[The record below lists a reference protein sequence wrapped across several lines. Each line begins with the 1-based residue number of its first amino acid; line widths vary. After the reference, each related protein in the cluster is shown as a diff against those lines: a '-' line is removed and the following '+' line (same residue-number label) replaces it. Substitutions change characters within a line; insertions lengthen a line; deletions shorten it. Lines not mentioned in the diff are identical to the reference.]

1 MTLVSSARRL
11 DHAILWTAPLGFWTA
26 FKQAGFPTRNSANDM
41 IVCRSM
47 IRKSMPSGRD
57 PMVGTGFSSGQTPS
71 VCPEIML
78 KPRDEK
84 RKMSVREIFM
94 LRVAMAV
101 VATTVL
107 LAGAAIA
114 QQAPPPVDFS
124 KVEIKTTDIGDNVY
138 MLEGQG
144 GNITVA
150 VAKDGII
157 MVDGE
162 FAPLHDKIKAA
173 IATIS
178 NQPIKYLINTHFHGD
193 HTGGNE
199 LFAKDGAAIVS
210 EINVKNR
217 LAAGTT
223 NGLTGVKTPPAPAD
237 ALPSKTYTG
246 ALEIRLRG
254 RVADLKHIANAHTD
268 GDTYIWFKTANVL
281 STGDT
286 FTNGRYPNIDF
297 ANGGNIKGMIAATDA
312 YMKLTNAKTRIVP
325 GHGPLGD
332 KAALME
338 YRTML
343 VTARDRMAKLVKEG
357 KSEDEVVAAKPFADL
372 DAKWAP
378 TELASKN
385 FIRVVYHSLADD
397 KGTKKGT

>member
-1 MTLVSSARRL
+1 MNRL
-11 DHAILWTAPLGFWTA
+11 RIAVAATAMAL
-26 FKQAGFPTRNSANDM
+26 
-41 IVCRSM
+41 
-47 IRKSMPSGRD
+47 SGAAWA
-57 PMVGTGFSSGQTPS
+57 QTP
-71 VCPEIML
+71 P
-78 KPRDEK
+78 
-84 RKMSVREIFM
+84 
-94 LRVAMAV
+94 
-101 VATTVL
+101 
-107 LAGAAIA
+107 AAS
-114 QQAPPPVDFS
+114 PPPPPDFS
-124 KVEIKTTDIGDNVY
+124 KVEIKTTDLGDHVY

-162 FAPLHDKIKAA
+162 YAPLHDKIRAA
-173 IATIS
+173 IATVS
-178 NQPIKYLINTHFHGD
+178 NQPIKYLVNTHFHGD
-193 HTGGNE
+193 HTGGNRP
-199 LFAKDGAAIVS
+199 FAKDGVTIVA
-210 EINVKNR
+210 EVNVKNR

-223 NGLTGVKTPPAPAD
+223 NGLTGVQTPPAPPA
-237 ALPSKTYTG
+237 ALPAKTYTG
-246 ALEIRLRG
+246 SFKIRLNG

-312 YMKLTNAKTRIVP
+312 YLKLTNAKTRIVP
-325 GHGPLGD
+325 GHGPIAD
-332 KAALME
+332 KAALTE

-357 KSEDEVVAAKPFADL
+357 KSEDDVVAAKPFADL

-378 TELASKN
+378 TELAARN
-385 FIRVVYHSLADD
+385 FTRVVYHSLADKKD
-397 KGTKKGT
+397 GKTEVKKGT

>member
-1 MTLVSSARRL
+1 MPQGARMNR
-11 DHAILWTAPLGFWTA
+11 
-26 FKQAGFPTRNSANDM
+26 
-41 IVCRSM
+41 
-47 IRKSMPSGRD
+47 
-57 PMVGTGFSSGQTPS
+57 
-71 VCPEIML
+71 
-78 KPRDEK
+78 
-84 RKMSVREIFM
+84 VR
-94 LRVAMAV
+94 MA
-101 VATTVL
+101 A
-107 LAGAAIA
+107 AAIMALSGPVFA
-114 QQAPPPVDFS
+114 QQPPTSPPPPPDFS
-124 KVEIKTTDIGDNVY
+124 KVEIKTTDLGDNCY

-173 IATIS
+173 IEAIS
-178 NQPIKYLINTHFHGD
+178 KQPIKYLINTHFHGD

-199 LFAKDGAAIVS
+199 LFGRDGVILVAEA
-210 EINVKNR
+210 NVRKR
-217 LAAGTT
+217 LAAGTS
-223 NGLTGVKTPPAPAD
+223 NGLTGAQTPPAPLG

-246 ALEIRLRG
+246 AFRIRLNG
-254 RVADLKHIANAHTD
+254 RVADLEHIANAHTD
-268 GDTYIWFKTANVL
+268 GDTYVWFKTANVL

-312 YMKLTNAKTRIVP
+312 YLKLTNSKTRIVP
-325 GHGPLGD
+325 GHGLLAD

-343 VTARDRMAKLVKEG
+343 VEARDRMAKLVKDG
-357 KSEDEVVAAKPFADL
+357 KSENDEVALSPFADL

-378 TELASKN
+378 TDLASKN
-385 FIRVVYHSLADD
+385 FIRVVYHSLAD
-397 KGTKKGT
+397 KPAAEKKPLLKRILRSS

>member
-1 MTLVSSARRL
+1 MFR
-11 DHAILWTAPLGFWTA
+11 
-26 FKQAGFPTRNSANDM
+26 
-41 IVCRSM
+41 
-47 IRKSMPSGRD
+47 
-57 PMVGTGFSSGQTPS
+57 TG
-71 VCPEIML
+71 I
-78 KPRDEK
+78 
-84 RKMSVREIFM
+84 
-94 LRVAMAV
+94 AV
-101 VATTVL
+101 VATTLL

-114 QQAPPPVDFS
+114 QQPPAAAPPPPDFS
-124 KVEIKTTDIGDNVY
+124 KVEIKTTDLGDNVY

-150 VAKDGII
+150 VAKNEII

-173 IATIS
+173 IAAVS
-178 NQPIKYLINTHFHGD
+178 NLPIKYLINTHFHGD

-199 LFAKDGAAIVS
+199 PFAKDGVTIVS
-210 EINVKNR
+210 ETNVKTR

-223 NGLTGVKTPPAPAD
+223 NGLTGVKTPPAPEA

-246 ALEIRLRG
+246 SFKIRLPG

-268 GDTYIWFKTANVL
+268 GDTYVWFKTSNVL

-297 ANGGNIKGMIAATDA
+297 ANGGNIKGMIAAADT
-312 YMKLTNAKTRIVP
+312 YLKLVNAKTRIVP
-325 GHGPLGD
+325 GHGPLAD
-332 KAALME
+332 KAALLE

-343 VTARDRMAKLVKEG
+343 TTARDRMAKLVKDG

-378 TELASKN
+378 TDLASKN
-385 FIRVVYHSLADD
+385 FIRVVYHSLAD
-397 KGTKKGT
+397 KKTS

>member
-1 MTLVSSARRL
+1 M
-11 DHAILWTAPLGFWTA
+11 
-26 FKQAGFPTRNSANDM
+26 
-41 IVCRSM
+41 
-47 IRKSMPSGRD
+47 
-57 PMVGTGFSSGQTPS
+57 QT
-71 VCPEIML
+71 
-78 KPRDEK
+78 
-84 RKMSVREIFM
+84 
-94 LRVAMAV
+94 LRVAVIATIMAWSG
-101 VATTVL
+101 ATL
-107 LAGAAIA
+107 A
-114 QQAPPPVDFS
+114 QQPPPAAPPPPDFS
-124 KVEIKTTDIGDNVY
+124 KVEIKTTDLGDDVY

-157 MVDGE
+157 MVDGQ

-173 IATIS
+173 VATIS
-178 NQPIKYLINTHFHGD
+178 NLPIKYLINTHYHGD

-199 LFAKDGAAIVS
+199 SFAKDGATIVAQ
-210 EINVKNR
+210 INVKNR

-223 NGLTGVKTPPAPAD
+223 NGLTGVKTPPAPQG
-237 ALPSKTYTG
+237 ALPSDTYTNFSK
-246 ALEIRLRG
+246 IRLRG

-297 ANGGNIKGMIAATDA
+297 ANGGNIKGMIVATDA
-312 YMKLTNAKTRIVP
+312 YLKLVNAKSRIVP
-325 GHGPLGD
+325 GHGPIAD
-332 KAALME
+332 KAALTE

-343 VTARDRMAKLVKEG
+343 MTARDRMAKLVKDG
-357 KSEDEVVAAKPFADL
+357 KSEDDVVAAKPFADL

-385 FIRVVYHSLADD
+385 FMRVVYHSLAD
-397 KGTKKGT
+397 KTEAPKPLLKRIFRRN